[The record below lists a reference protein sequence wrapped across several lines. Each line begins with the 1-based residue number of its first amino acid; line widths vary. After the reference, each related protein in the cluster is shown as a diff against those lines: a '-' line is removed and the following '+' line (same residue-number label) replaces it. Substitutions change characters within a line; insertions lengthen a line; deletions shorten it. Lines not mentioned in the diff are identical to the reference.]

1 MKAIGALARI
11 TPEHL
16 VSALSLASSGR
27 VYDLGLELNN
37 EIPQGLPRQMAGF
50 RLTAFR
56 HPTSIKKEYG
66 IEFSTEL
73 LVGTP
78 HVSTHVDA
86 LNHHQRDGRIFGGA
100 SVEEAFDDFGWK
112 QLGMETVAPI
122 IGRGILLD
130 VAGSEGVDR
139 LADRVEILP
148 EHLERCRER
157 QGTEVR
163 DGDVVLVR
171 TGKIADYYAD
181 PVGYVASQPGLGVE
195 AATSLYE
202 EGMAVLGTDT
212 TATEP
217 MPPLDNERTTHVAM
231 LVERGVHLLENV
243 MLDELA
249 QDRVYEFLFVCLP
262 IKITGSSGSWV
273 RPVAIV

>member
-1 MKAIGALARI
+1 MKPIGALARI
-11 TPEHL
+11 TRERRL
-16 VSALSLASSGR
+16 AALLLAETGQ
-27 VYDLGLELNN
+27 VYDLGLELNH

-56 HPTSIKKEYG
+56 HPTSIKAEYG

-73 LVGTP
+73 LIGTP

-86 LNHHQRDGRIFGGA
+86 LNHHQRDGRIYGGA
-100 SVEEAFDDFGWK
+100 TVEEAFDDFGWK

-130 VAGSEGVDR
+130 VASSQGAERLEDR
-139 LADRVEILP
+139 FEILP
-148 EHLERCRER
+148 EHLQQCAER
-157 QGTEVR
+157 QGTEAR
-163 DGDVVLVR
+163 EGDIVLVR
-171 TGKIADYYAD
+171 TGKIADYAAD

-195 AATSLYE
+195 AAVSLYDA
-202 EGMAVLGTDT
+202 GMAALGTDT

-217 MPPLDNERTTHVAM
+217 MPPLDDRRTTHVAM
-231 LVERGVHLLENV
+231 LMERGVHLIENL
-243 MLDELA
+243 MLDDLA
-249 QDRVYEFLFVCLP
+249 RDRIYEFLFVCLP